1 MSEIKNMDFKY
12 LMQNQ
17 QNINSSLSIQEQEKK
32 QVIEYD
38 SKIVSFRIGNQYYG
52 IDIMMVK
59 EILCEKRFTP
69 IPNALEFVRGVFNLR
84 GEIIPIID
92 LAKLFHF
99 NVNYD
104 TIPEEGE
111 SVIILKVEN
120 LLIGVIVEEIMQVF
134 PIQKEKIQPPSSLLG
149 SINEEYISG
158 IIDIEKRLYVI
169 LDTEAIFGDKEKAKK
184 EILPQESDL
193 AEEFFTYFTNQV
205 EEFAGIHIHN
215 ANKGK
220 FRELYSSYVRE
231 NNIKD
236 MPKLT
241 KDDAGQI
248 LKNFYSVNTDSFW
261 NQKQADSFTNVVTP
275 LLNKIDN
282 KKIKGMNV
290 GCGNGY
296 ETFSLYFILRNIC
309 PDVQLIATDNNLGA
323 ISNASGIEVIDKEI
337 PAWLEINK
345 NFIKTG
351 GNQYKIKK
359 DINDQIYFEFHDAKN
374 LSTDERKFHIIVA
387 RDLSLFMKESEYNQF
402 LKDVAEHL
410 VPNGILIVG
419 DSEVVSSESFIRI
432 DEQDFSVFIKK

>member
-1 MSEIKNMDFKY
+1 M
-12 LMQNQ
+12 
-17 QNINSSLSIQEQEKK
+17 
-32 QVIEYD
+32 
-38 SKIVSFRIGNQYYG
+38 
-52 IDIMMVK
+52 
-59 EILCEKRFTP
+59 
-69 IPNALEFVRGVFNLR
+69 RGVFNLR

-92 LAKLFHF
+92 LAKLFHL

-205 EEFAGIHIHN
+205 EEFASIHIHN

>member
-1 MSEIKNMDFKY
+1 MSEIKGMDFKY

-17 QNINSSLSIQEQEKK
+17 QNINSSLSIQEQDKK

-69 IPNALEFVRGVFNLR
+69 IPNALDFVRGVFNLR
-84 GEIIPIID
+84 GEIIPIIE
-92 LAKLFHF
+92 LAKLFHL
-99 NVNYD
+99 NAEYD
-104 TIPEEGE
+104 IPEEGE
-111 SVIILKVEN
+111 SVIILKVGN

-134 PIQKEKIQPPSSLLG
+134 PIQKDKIQPPSSLLG

-193 AEEFFTYFTNQV
+193 AEEVFTYFANQI
-205 EEFAGIHIHN
+205 EQFAGIHIHN
-215 ANKGK
+215 VNRNK
-220 FRELYSSYVRE
+220 FRELYSVYMKE

-236 MPKLT
+236 MPKVT
-241 KDDAGQI
+241 EQDADKI
-248 LKNFYSVNTDSFW
+248 LNNFYSVNTECFW
-261 NQKQADSFTNVVTP
+261 SQKQAESLRNIVSAH
-275 LLNKIDN
+275 L
-282 KKIKGMNV
+282 KKMGTKDVKGMDI

-296 ETFSLYFILRNIC
+296 EAFSLYFALK
-309 PDVQLIATDNNLGA
+309 DVCSDIKFIATDCNLGA
-323 ISNASGIEVIDKEI
+323 ISNASGMEVQDSEI
-337 PAWLEINK
+337 PAWMEINK
-345 NFIKTG
+345 NFINTG
-351 GNQYKIKK
+351 AKQYKVKK
-359 DINDQIYFEFHDAKN
+359 EINDQIYFEFHDAKN

-387 RDLSLFMKESEYNQF
+387 RDLSLFMKESEYLLF
-402 LKDVAEHL
+402 IKDIAQHL

-419 DSEVVSSESFIRI
+419 DSEVITSDDFIKM
-432 DEQDFSVFIKK
+432 DEQDFSVLIKK